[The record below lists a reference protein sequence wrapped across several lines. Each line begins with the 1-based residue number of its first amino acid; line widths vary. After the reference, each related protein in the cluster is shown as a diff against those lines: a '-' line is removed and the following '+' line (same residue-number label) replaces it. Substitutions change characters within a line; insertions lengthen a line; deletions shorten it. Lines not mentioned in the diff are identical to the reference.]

1 MRVIAVFALIVGV
14 LVAACAPADPPN
26 VREEVMAISRAF
38 DDAQRRQ
45 SAEDIERY
53 LADDFRIVY
62 SSGRVGDRAAF
73 VSGFTSETM
82 QIAELFVEEPFYVDL
97 GADAAIVGGIGV
109 IRGTESGA
117 PFEERFRFAD
127 TFARRDGRWVAV
139 YVQVT
144 PFAQPAPAQE

>member
-1 MRVIAVFALIVGV
+1 MRGAWLLALILG
-14 LVAACAPADPPN
+14 ACALSPAPALSDT
-26 VREEVMAISRAF
+26 REDVLAASRAF

-45 SAEDIERY
+45 NADDIARY
-53 LADDFRIVY
+53 LPDDFRIIY

-73 VSGFTSETM
+73 IAGFTSPTM
-82 QIAELFVEEPFYVDL
+82 RITELFVEEPFYVDL
-97 GADAAIVGGIGV
+97 GDDAAVVGGIGV

-127 TFARRDGRWVAV
+127 TFARRNGRWYAV

-144 PFAQPAPAQE
+144 PLPAP

>member
-1 MRVIAVFALIVGV
+1 MRIARTVAVIIGL
-14 LVAACAPADPPN
+14 LVAGPAYADTRDD
-26 VREEVMAISRAF
+26 VLAVSRAF

-45 SAEDIERY
+45 SAEDIEGY
-53 LADDFRIVY
+53 LAPDFRIIY

-73 VSGFTSETM
+73 VAGFTSPTM
-82 QIAELFVEEPFYVDL
+82 RITELFVEEPFYVDL
-97 GADAAIVGGIGV
+97 GRDGAVVGGIGV

-144 PFAQPAPAQE
+144 PLRAPAQ

>member
-1 MRVIAVFALIVGV
+1 MRVVRLFAAVLGLF
-14 LVAACAPADPPN
+14 APAPAYADT
-26 VREEVMAISRAF
+26 RAEVLEVSRAF

-45 SAEDIERY
+45 DAEDIQRH

-62 SSGRVGDRAAF
+62 SSGRVGDRTAF
-73 VSGFTSETM
+73 VEGFTSPTM
-82 QIAELFVEEPFYVDL
+82 RITELFVEEPFYVDL
-97 GADAAIVGGIGV
+97 GRDAAVVGGIGV

-127 TFARRDGRWVAV
+127 TFAKRDGRWFAV

-144 PFAQPAPAQE
+144 PIAQPAG